1 MKLFRTGTD
10 GQRCARESAQLEKE
24 VCVISNLLRK
34 CLSVVS
40 VLITAGSLWAVSS
53 SLAYAVP
60 SFTRQS
66 GQACASCHTVF
77 PELTP
82 FGRQFKLR
90 GYTLGNG
97 LAEKEFPYSLPLSA
111 SLIVSRT
118 SLRDTNASDPPED
131 FPRDNETI
139 VQTAA
144 VYYGGKITDKSGAF
158 VQYNY
163 DGIERK
169 WATEMADI
177 RYADSTLVGNRE
189 LLWGL
194 TLNNA
199 PTTQDVWNTME
210 MWAFPHLPDAGVM
223 PPNLTLLDMALAQQV
238 KGLGL
243 YGFWNNTIYAELSL
257 YRTNK
262 SGLLRPLSAGV
273 PTTTVVDNYAPYWH
287 IMYSRESGAH
297 SFAAGVHGMTA
308 DIFPDANDLSTATN
322 RYRDLALDAQY
333 QYIAEAHI
341 FSTQASWIREKRDW
355 NASFPMG
362 LASNPS
368 DTLDVFK
375 MNFHY
380 WYQRRLGGGIGYFS
394 TTGDSDMLAYAGM
407 TMTES
412 AMSNATGSPDTK
424 GWVVELDWLPLANVP
439 NLKLGLRYTAYTK
452 FNGAS
457 TNYNGFGRNAADNDA
472 TFVYGW
478 LLF

>member
-1 MKLFRTGTD
+1 M
-10 GQRCARESAQLEKE
+10 A
-24 VCVISNLLRK
+24 NLMRK
-34 CLSVVS
+34 CLGVLS
-40 VLITAGSLWAVSS
+40 VLITVDALWAALNSP
-53 SLAYAVP
+53 AYAIP
-60 SFTRQS
+60 SFTRQT
-66 GQACASCHTVF
+66 GQACSSCHTVF

-97 LAEKEFPYSLPLSA
+97 LADKEFPYSLPLSA
-111 SLIVSRT
+111 ALVVSRT
-118 SLRDTNASDPPED
+118 SLADTKASDPAED
-131 FPRDNETI
+131 FPRINQTI
-139 VQTAA
+139 AQTAA

-163 DGIERK
+163 DGIERQ
-169 WATEMADI
+169 WAIEMADI
-177 RYADSTLVGNRE
+177 RYADSTMIGDRE

-199 PTTQDVWNTME
+199 PTTQDVWNTMQ

-223 PPNLTLLDMALAQQV
+223 SPVNTLLDMALAQQV

-243 YGFWNNTIYAELSL
+243 YGYWNNALYAELSL

-287 IMYSRESGAH
+287 LMYNRESGAH
-297 SFAAGVHGMTA
+297 NFAAGIHGMTA
-308 DIFPDANDLSTATN
+308 DIFPDFNDLSGATN
-322 RYRDLALDAQY
+322 RFRDLALDAQY
-333 QYIAEAHI
+333 QYIADIHI

-355 NASFPMG
+355 NASFPMM
-362 LASNPS
+362 LASNRS

-380 WYQRRLGGGIGYFS
+380 WYERRLGGGLGYFS
-394 TTGDSDMLAYAGM
+394 TTGDADTLAYSGM
-407 TMTES
+407 AMTES
-412 AMSNATGSPDTK
+412 AMSNATGRPDIK
-424 GWVVELDWLPLANVP
+424 GWTVELDWLPLEGSQ
-439 NLKLGLRYTAYTK
+439 NLKLGARYTAYTR

-457 TNYNGFGRNAADNDA
+457 GDYNGFGRNASDNNA